1 MFWFVCF
8 LPIYAI
14 LGKKDQVFWKKVVKG
29 VGNIQTQQGPS
40 RKKLYCFEDPHCNR
54 GGGKKGRLEFP
65 RIRHDVSLGFDIRY
79 GPHSSFYRGAFV
91 HCMPFDGA
99 SHRSVQCFFLKGC
112 FVIRN
117 RPSGGSADIC
127 VYPTGDFNV
136 GCLKLLFLKFWTKKL
151 YGVAISRTDKIERS
165 FDFFLRFLTQKQTN
179 EKVT

>member
-8 LPIYAI
+8 PPISLI
-14 LGKKDQVFWKKVVKG
+14 LYFRQKRPSFLK
-29 VGNIQTQQGPS
+29 QGGERGGEHTNSKLFLENRQSKNFCLAYFSKLNRDPVE
-40 RKKLYCFEDPHCNR
+40 KKLYCFEDPHCNR

-136 GCLKLLFLKFWTKKL
+136 GCLKLLFLKF
-151 YGVAISRTDKIERS
+151 
-165 FDFFLRFLTQKQTN
+165 
-179 EKVT
+179 